1 MKVLVLGGTT
11 EGAALC
17 AALAAAGVD
26 AVCSLAGRTAAPAA
40 LPVPVRVG
48 GFGGPAGLAACLTEG
63 GFTHL
68 VDATHPFAARMKPNA
83 VAGAAW
89 AGVPMVALERPE
101 WAPVAG
107 DRWQVVPDMAAAV
120 AALPA
125 GNTVVFLAIGRQEV
139 GLFAGLPHR
148 FVLRLVDTP
157 DAPPLPGAA
166 VVVARGPFTVQG
178 DLALMRGHGVQ
189 VVVAKNAGGDGA
201 RAKLDAAR
209 ALGLPVVMVARPTV
223 PARPAVGSV
232 AAVMRWLQRAE
243 RGV

>member
-17 AALAAAGVD
+17 AALAAAGIG

-48 GFGGPAGLAACLTEG
+48 GFGGPAGVAACLADG

-83 VAGAAW
+83 VAGAAL
-89 AGVPMVALERPE
+89 AGVPLMALERPE
-101 WAPVAG
+101 WVPAAG
-107 DRWQVVPDMAAAV
+107 DRWQVVPDMAAAA

-125 GNTVVFLAIGRQEV
+125 APAAVFLAIGRQE
-139 GLFAGLPHR
+139 LAAFAGLPHR
-148 FVLRLVDTP
+148 FLLRVVDAGP
-157 DAPPLPGAA
+157 PPLPGAD
-166 VVVARGPFTVQG
+166 VVVARGPFTVEG

-189 VVVAKNAGGDGA
+189 VVVAKNAGGEGA

-209 ALGLPVVMVARPTV
+209 TLGLPVVMVARPAL

-232 AAVMRWLQRAE
+232 AGVMRWLQGAE